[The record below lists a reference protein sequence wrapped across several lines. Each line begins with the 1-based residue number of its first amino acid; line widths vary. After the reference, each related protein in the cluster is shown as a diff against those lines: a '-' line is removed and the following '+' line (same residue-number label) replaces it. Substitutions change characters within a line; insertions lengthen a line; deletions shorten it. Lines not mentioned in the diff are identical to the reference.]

1 MNAFPMSLHPLPR
14 HPLPR
19 HPLYL
24 LPLYLLP
31 LRNFLAYLR
40 KPSAPSRPVATS
52 VHALHKSEI
61 MALPR
66 PAQRRIVCTEGCVW
80 LTHDGWPEDIVLEV
94 GESHLCTKSSRLL
107 VYGMQ
112 ASSFVV
118 E

>member
-1 MNAFPMSLHPLPR
+1 MSAFPMSLHPLPR

-19 HPLYL
+19 HPF
-24 LPLYLLP
+24 YLLP

-52 VHALHKSEI
+52 VQVLQKSEV

-107 VYGMQ
+107 VYAMQ